1 MMLRCYQIGNFPST
15 KKAPRHFPQR
25 NIRLQSKTILQHTM
39 LLKMCYWMPQGEP
52 CPGRKAG
59 AVAGWWKDRCN
70 ASSVDIDNA
79 AKPLVLVLSRVD
91 RLRNVIRNRA
101 AQSTAMSQKKTKS
114 STATSHK
121 KAKSHKFWFCAKN
134 SNFVQQSNQI
144 FKQQDFI
151 FSHAKCK
158 PVIEIV
164 EHIIVHTRRHV
175 WQQNKVR
182 ISNSTY

>member
-1 MMLRCYQIGNFPST
+1 MHGAEKNERSQRNMMLRCYQIGNFPST

-134 SNFVQQSNQI
+134 SNLVQQSNL
-144 FKQQDFI
+144 
-151 FSHAKCK
+151 
-158 PVIEIV
+158 
-164 EHIIVHTRRHV
+164 
-175 WQQNKVR
+175 
-182 ISNSTY
+182 